1 MATNT
6 GWDKM
11 PYEILL
17 MITDKLD
24 DSSLVNLFQTC
35 KGLHQTLQSER
46 DKCAIQGFLAPAD
59 KYIYAEFSEGAT
71 PGVDTPLRELTF
83 SERLPYRQ
91 SADEDKG
98 YIIRSIIRHQY
109 DAVKS
114 LLDLGASP
122 DWYCPENEYI
132 LCYAVRADDV
142 RILNL
147 LLQHANVHKLTRAST
162 PFKLQL
168 LPLHYALGMYSHNR
182 DASMPLAHALI
193 SAGADVTCPFVV
205 RQIIA
210 NANIEIIRMA
220 LRNGM
225 LPTAGEGFL
234 HSSLPRENREI
245 FDLLLPVAI
254 SSGILNETDDHGCS
268 ALHLAL
274 SHNHDLSRYISRALI
289 SAGIDLDIVNSEG
302 QTALHVALKH
312 RHFGLARDIINAGC
326 RLNVVDMYAS
336 NELHYAAQAHIRPSK
351 YPTWDLTEAA
361 SLVSLLVEKG
371 VQVNLRGDFG
381 DNDVIGRPEIDEDGY
396 FTTIFYTETPLWFAI
411 RHGRKDMV
419 QSILLLG
426 PHRPD
431 LTIRDQAGR
440 TPLEF
445 ARKIGQLEIASM
457 LE

>member
-24 DSSLVNLFQTC
+24 DSSVVNLFQTC
-35 KGLHQTLQSER
+35 KGFQQALLSER
-46 DKCAIQGFLAPAD
+46 DKRAIQGFLAPAD
-59 KYIYAEFSEGAT
+59 KYINAEFSEGAT
-71 PGVDTPLRELTF
+71 PGVDTPLRELTL
-83 SERLPYRQ
+83 SERLPYREL
-91 SADEDKG
+91 ADEEKG
-98 YIIRSIIRHQY
+98 YIVRAIMRGSY
-109 DAVKS
+109 DAVKY

-122 DWYCPENEYI
+122 DWYSPDNEYI
-132 LCYAVRADDV
+132 LCFALKADDL

-147 LLQHANVHKLTRAST
+147 LLQHATVHKLTRAST

-168 LPLHYALGMYSHNR
+168 LPLPYALGMYSHNR
-182 DASMPLAHALI
+182 DANMPLAHALI
-193 SAGADVTCPFVV
+193 SAGADFTCPFLV
-205 RQIIA
+205 REIIS

-225 LPTAGEGFL
+225 LPAAGEGFL
-234 HSSLPRENREI
+234 HRILLRENREI
-245 FDLLLPVAI
+245 FDLLFPVAI
-254 SSGILNETDDHGCS
+254 SSGILNETDEHGCS
-268 ALHLAL
+268 ALHLSL
-274 SHNHDLSRYISRALI
+274 SQIYNLSTYISTALL
-289 SAGIDLDIVNSEG
+289 SAGIDLNIVNSEG

-312 RHFGLARDIINAGC
+312 QHFGLARDMINAGC
-326 RLNVVDMYAS
+326 RLNVVDRYTS
-336 NELHYAAQAHIRPSK
+336 NELHYAVQAHIRPSK
-351 YPTWDLTEAA
+351 YPTWAKAA
-361 SLVSLLVEKG
+361 SLVSLLLEKG
-371 VQVNLRGDFG
+371 VQVNLHGYFG
-381 DNDVIGRPEIDEDGY
+381 DSDVIGRPEIDENGY
-396 FTTIFYTETPLWFAI
+396 FTTSFYTETPLWFAI

-419 QSILLLG
+419 QSILTLG

-445 ARKIGQLEIASM
+445 ARKIGQLEIARM